1 MRKLIGILNGSSRA
15 PPTKLEVEKADKTKE
30 IIDNPEYEKWLAKDQ
45 QLLSYLLNSMTREVL
60 DQVVMLES
68 SAEVWSAIEG
78 MYSARSSARVT
89 NLRMQL
95 SSCKKGEMSAAAY
108 FGLIHTRGT

>member
-1 MRKLIGILNGSSRA
+1 MIGILNGSSRA

-30 IIDNPEYEKWLAKDQ
+30 IINNPEYEKWLSKHQ

-68 SAEVWSAIEG
+68 SAKVWSAIEG
-78 MYSARSSARVT
+78 MYSALFSAWVT
-89 NLRMQL
+89 NLRML
-95 SSCKKGEMSAAAY
+95 SDPG
-108 FGLIHTRGT
+108 